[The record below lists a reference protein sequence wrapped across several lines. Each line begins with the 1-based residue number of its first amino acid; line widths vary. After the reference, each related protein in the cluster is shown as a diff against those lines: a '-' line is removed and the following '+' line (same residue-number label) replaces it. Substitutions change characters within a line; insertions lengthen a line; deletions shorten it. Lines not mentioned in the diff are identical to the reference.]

1 MLENNQGQVCL
12 ASDADV
18 KKAFSIIEKYRTEM
32 SGKIVG
38 QKDLVDGILASA
50 VAGGHALL
58 EGVPGVAKTLAVRT
72 FASLFSLDFK
82 RIQFT
87 PDLLPSDLIGTL
99 IYNRQT
105 GDFSVRKGPVFT
117 NIVLADE
124 INRAPAKVQSALLEA
139 MAEHQVTIGED
150 SLILPAPFTVLA
162 TQNPVEHEG
171 TYRLP
176 EAELDR
182 FFIKIMVDYPSV
194 DEETRIISSGFNS
207 NDVLSADKDGKKA
220 PVFSADDLVF
230 LHNTAAGIHCD
241 ESIVRYIVSIVSATR
256 PSSPKTRLQNSSGYV
271 NTKGSRGDYLHYIYL
286 GASPR
291 AGISMYS
298 YAKIKAMFSGENWVS
313 PENVKDAAYDVLRHR
328 ISLSYEAGASG
339 VSADDVISM
348 ILNAV
353 SVP

>member
-1 MLENNQGQVCL
+1 MLEKHENAGAL
-12 ASDADV
+12 TEADAKRAASIV
-18 KKAFSIIEKYRTEM
+18 EKYRAGM
-32 SGKIVG
+32 GLKIVG
-38 QKDLVDGILASA
+38 QQALVDGILAAA

-139 MAEHQVTIGED
+139 MAERQVTIGDD
-150 SLILPAPFTVLA
+150 SLGLPSPFTVLA

-182 FFIKIMVDYPSV
+182 FFIKIMVDYPSAE
-194 DEETRIISSGFNS
+194 EETRIISSAS
-207 NDVLSADKDGKKA
+207 NCSGILASGKESEKP
-220 PVFSADDLVF
+220 PVFSPEDLQF
-230 LHNTAAGIHCD
+230 LHNAADSVHCE
-241 ESIVRYIVSIVSATR
+241 ESLVRYIVSLVSATR
-256 PSSPKTRLQNSSGYV
+256 PSSVKTSARSMPGYAAKSGR
-271 NTKGSRGDYLHYIYL
+271 SDYLHYIYL

-291 AGISMYS
+291 AGIAMFS
-298 YAKIKAMFSGENWVS
+298 YAKIKALFSGENWVS
-313 PENVKDAAYDVLRHR
+313 PENIKDAAYDVLRHR

-353 SVP
+353 SLP